1 MEEEQQIVP
10 ENTGKIREK
19 VGYRHPPKEHQF
31 KPGNPGRPLGSKNF
45 STIFDEA
52 ISEIIK
58 SKNLSI
64 KDPEKD
70 LMVKGIIEALKGN
83 FLFWRSLAE
92 WRYGK
97 PKQPFVGEIDQHVIV
112 QVIPEVAQR
121 YNIYDNTETNTK
133 TSDNTTGPPS
143 V

>member
-1 MEEEQQIVP
+1 MEEAQQIVP

-45 STIFDEA
+45 TTLFDEA
-52 ISEIIK
+52 IRKIIK
-58 SKNLSI
+58 DQKINIKNPELDLVI
-64 KDPEKD
+64 KA
-70 LMVKGIIEALKGN
+70 VVEALKGN
-83 FLFWRSLAE
+83 FKYYEDLMNRV
-92 WRYGK
+92 YGRPTYNFEGK
-97 PKQPFVGEIDQHVIV
+97 TEREIIV

-121 YNIYDNTETNTK
+121 YNIYDNTETNTQ
-133 TSDNTTGPPS
+133 TSDNTPGSTS